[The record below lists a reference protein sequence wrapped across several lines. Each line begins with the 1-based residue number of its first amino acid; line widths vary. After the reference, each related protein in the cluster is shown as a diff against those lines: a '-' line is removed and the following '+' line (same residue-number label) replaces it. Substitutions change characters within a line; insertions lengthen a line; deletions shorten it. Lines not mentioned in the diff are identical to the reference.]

1 MKLQTYCK
9 SFQKAFFI
17 KSKAGT
23 RSELEDE
30 IGAYFNNQCIYCL
43 KNNEYHV
50 NNIFASPNDSVKLF
64 GYIFGGLIMTIGM
77 TTLIWMNGF
86 ITSGGIVI
94 GGLIIYHTSGKA
106 PTSIVRAFNNYKVKR
121 GKRK

>member
-50 NNIFASPNDSVKLF
+50 NNILLLRMIRSSYSD
-64 GYIFGGLIMTIGM
+64 IFLA
-77 TTLIWMNGF
+77 
-86 ITSGGIVI
+86 V
-94 GGLIIYHTSGKA
+94 
-106 PTSIVRAFNNYKVKR
+106 
-121 GKRK
+121 